1 MFDNLKDKLGSFRED
16 AEEAAEEN
24 VEEVDEDDL
33 EDEDLEAVDP
43 DTAAASTDAE
53 ATDTTPEP
61 AAAETAESAAP
72 ASADVEPE
80 AELEPEPEPESE
92 TGATTDSATTDAAES
107 AGQEPA
113 AESEPDFLE
122 SDDPEPSA
130 AEVSDEEEAD
140 ATVPDDESADEAD
153 ETEEVD
159 EAEDDDGGRT
169 GLGARAR
176 SLFSGSSDD
185 AEPESDETTP
195 DEEPDET
202 PAVDEA
208 AAETATVDDASAG
221 AAASDTEEV
230 DAATGDGEPD
240 DVAVD
245 DEASPDTAADD
256 AAEEADNGSTGFG
269 AKAKS
274 LVKGKFVIEEEDL
287 EGPLHELEMALL
299 SSDVEMGVA
308 EEILDNIRDEL
319 VGETRTFTTSTG
331 EVVEEALHNAIY
343 DVISVGQFD
352 FDERIAVEDKPVT
365 IIFTGVNGVGKT
377 TSIAKMSRYFEERGY
392 STVMANGDTY
402 RAGANEQIQEHAD
415 ALDTKCISH
424 EQGGD
429 PAAVLYDAVEYAEAN
444 DIDVVLGDT
453 AGRLHTD
460 EGLMD
465 QLEKIGR
472 VVDPDMTLFVDEAVA
487 GQDAVNRAR
496 EFNEAAEID
505 GAILTK
511 ADADSNGG
519 AAISVAHVTGKPIL
533 FLGVGQGYDDLERFD
548 PDEMVDRLLAEED

>member
-1 MFDNLKDKLGSFRED
+1 MFDNLKKKLGSFRKD

-24 VEEVDEDDL
+24 VEEVDED
-33 EDEDLEAVDP
+33 ELEAA
-43 DTAAASTDAE
+43 DTAE
-53 ATDTTPEP
+53 
-61 AAAETAESAAP
+61 AESAAAEP
-72 ASADVEPE
+72 AE
-80 AELEPEPEPESE
+80 
-92 TGATTDSATTDAAES
+92 AES
-107 AGQEPA
+107 AAAEPA
-113 AESEPDFLE
+113 EAESAASESAEAESTESALE
-122 SDDPEPSA
+122 DDELGDIAPSEAETEPSEA
-130 AEVSDEEEAD
+130 EAD
-140 ATVPDDESADEAD
+140 TDDATL
-153 ETEEVD
+153 ETETAEAPDTTD
-159 EAEDDDGGRT
+159 E
-169 GLGARAR
+169 
-176 SLFSGSSDD
+176 
-185 AEPESDETTP
+185 
-195 DEEPDET
+195 
-202 PAVDEA
+202 
-208 AAETATVDDASAG
+208 TVDDVA
-221 AAASDTEEV
+221 
-230 DAATGDGEPD
+230 EPD
-240 DVAVD
+240 DSDRELEAETEPPTESAVD
-245 DEASPDTAADD
+245 GAESDSASTAETSDIRESSESSESVESWVTQPVPDADESSDGDFAGDTERDSVAIDASVATDADD
-256 AAEEADNGSTGFG
+256 AAAADDTDPEDDSTGFG
-269 AKAKS
+269 NKARS

-331 EVVEEALHNAIY
+331 DVVEEALSDAIY

-365 IIFTGVNGVGKT
+365 LVFTGVNGVGKT
-377 TSIAKMSRYFEERGY
+377 TSIAKLSRYFEERGY

-415 ALDTKCISH
+415 ALDTKLISH
-424 EQGGD
+424 QQGGD

-444 DIDVVLGDT
+444 DIDIVLGDT

-519 AAISVAHVTGKPIL
+519 AAISIAQVTGKPIL
-533 FLGVGQGYDDLERFD
+533 FLGVGQGYDHLERFD
-548 PDEMVDRLLAEED
+548 PDEMIDRLLGDEA